1 MTECGEGRGSNPTPA
16 RGRAPS
22 PGRQAFAADCT
33 DCRPACRSP
42 LVVDGAVP
50 AGSEGASC
58 VVPLAARWFF
68 FSRAASCWRRIERAF
83 VVGRGVLT
91 CSPTCA
97 FCELSR
103 RSIHHRHGR
112 GIMVVPYLKLVR
124 DGALANRRRSRKVF
138 RDLPAM
144 VRHGENAR
152 VASQR
157 SKELYRLFP

>member
-1 MTECGEGRGSNPTPA
+1 MTGLTECGEGRGSNPTPA

-68 FSRAASCWRRIERAF
+68 FLGGVPCRRLALAASGRSSEIRAAALLASPTGTAGGSRANPRRCCQK
-83 VVGRGVLT
+83 L
-91 CSPTCA
+91 CS
-97 FCELSR
+97 
-103 RSIHHRHGR
+103 HRWPRQSG
-112 GIMVVPYLKLVR
+112 
-124 DGALANRRRSRKVF
+124 
-138 RDLPAM
+138 
-144 VRHGENAR
+144 
-152 VASQR
+152 
-157 SKELYRLFP
+157 

>member
-1 MTECGEGRGSNPTPA
+1 MTGLTECGEGRGSNPTPA

-68 FSRAASCWRRIERAF
+68 FLSLSVKGGDQHRWSRGAPLNL
-83 VVGRGVLT
+83 VLYN
-91 CSPTCA
+91 
-97 FCELSR
+97 
-103 RSIHHRHGR
+103 
-112 GIMVVPYLKLVR
+112 V
-124 DGALANRRRSRKVF
+124 
-138 RDLPAM
+138 
-144 VRHGENAR
+144 
-152 VASQR
+152 
-157 SKELYRLFP
+157 